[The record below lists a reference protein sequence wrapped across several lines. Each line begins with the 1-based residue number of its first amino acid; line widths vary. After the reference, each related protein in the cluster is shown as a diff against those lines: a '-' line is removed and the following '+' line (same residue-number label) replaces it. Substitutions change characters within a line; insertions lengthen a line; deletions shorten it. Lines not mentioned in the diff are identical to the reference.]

1 MSLENTSQSATIE
14 VGGIE
19 MPHGKLAQEAYE
31 TTRALLPD
39 VLNNHA
45 QRVYVFAAL
54 AAKRRAIQLDGELLY
69 VAARF
74 SNVGLAAAYAD
85 SKRRYEVDSADAILA
100 FLGRNHV
107 ADAIAQEAWH
117 AVALH
122 TSFGI
127 ADEASLLAASLAA
140 GIRADLFGDDGAALS
155 RESEQEIF
163 DTFPRGEKFKER
175 FIDAIGQG
183 IAHRPSSTFGSVN
196 GDILERLDP
205 DFCRINYC
213 GLILGAKWDD

>member
-1 MSLENTSQSATIE
+1 VSLENTSQSATIE

-19 MPHGKLAQEAYE
+19 MPHGKLAREAYE

-117 AVALH
+117 RLPLAYVLTCSEMTEQRCPGSRNRRSSILFRVERNLRSVSLTLLDRALH
-122 TSFGI
+122 T
-127 ADEASLLAASLAA
+127 DLLRRSD
-140 GIRADLFGDDGAALS
+140 RS
-155 RESEQEIF
+155 METS
-163 DTFPRGEKFKER
+163 
-175 FIDAIGQG
+175 
-183 IAHRPSSTFGSVN
+183 
-196 GDILERLDP
+196 
-205 DFCRINYC
+205 
-213 GLILGAKWDD
+213 